1 MNTKY
6 GIIKKLKKILDI
18 SSNRNYTIEVLLVNV

>member
-1 MNTKY
+1 MNIKY

-18 SSNRNYTIEVLLVNV
+18 SGNRNYTIEVLLVNV